1 MDTHERWRFPCG
13 LTCIMTN
20 KQHCDEK
27 QLREEPGQRSSGT
40 LCPCNAAQVAVFTHP
55 CRFAFLHR
63 LNSLRAQPREQV
75 NEQRRRVGILHGL
88 TYRANSAQR
97 PRPLLPSP
105 DGGLRVL
112 FVCSKTTQRNKQIAM
127 GRKKFNMD
135 PKKVTLSCCGPLSLI
150 WVSTTWMS

>member
-1 MDTHERWRFPCG
+1 MKSSCG
-13 LTCIMTN
+13 
-20 KQHCDEK
+20 
-27 QLREEPGQRSSGT
+27 RSRAKGLQA
-40 LCPCNAAQVAVFTHP
+40 LCAHAT
-55 CRFAFLHR
+55 LHR
-63 LNSLRAQPREQV
+63 WLFSPTRADLQICISPQV
-75 NEQRRRVGILHGL
+75 KLAARSAERAVKRTKTRRVGILHGL

-135 PKKVTLSCCGPLSLI
+135 PKKVTISCCGPLSLI